1 MPESKRLVDLV
12 QSRIDDYLMSRA
24 PIVTLISSDLTP
36 LIDYSRQF
44 LSGGKR
50 FRAQFCYWGAQSVL
64 ASDFAPETGQE
75 ASSESVSKAAGDRT
89 NRAAGAADEAVASAG
104 LEAGA
109 AGLAAVV
116 STASALEIFHAAALV
131 HDDIIDNS
139 DTRRGAPSAHKL
151 FESLHT
157 REGWAG
163 DPVSFGRA
171 SAILL
176 GDLLLGWSDE
186 LLDEGLHGLADR
198 AAARRAR
205 LEFNRMRTEVTAGQ
219 YLDILEERAWLA
231 QPEAELL
238 DRALRVIVF
247 KSAKYSVQAP
257 LVIGAALAGATAAQ
271 LGALR
276 TFGLPLGMA
285 YQLRDDLLGV
295 FGDAAVT
302 GKPSGDDL
310 TEGKRTVL
318 IALARE
324 RLDDTDKASLDAQLG
339 DPALDAAQIRTLQ
352 QLITDSGAVDRV
364 EALIESQV
372 TQALAALQTAPIT
385 TEAKQKLR
393 DLTDRVTHRAF

>member
-12 QSRIDDYLMSRA
+12 QSRIDEYLISRE
-24 PIVTLISSDLTP
+24 PIVTLISSDLAP

-64 ASDFAPETGQE
+64 PPDYGLESGQPAVREPASVVANEDA
-75 ASSESVSKAAGDRT
+75 
-89 NRAAGAADEAVASAG
+89 ASAV
-104 LEAGA
+104 GA
-109 AGLAAVV
+109 PTTAGLAAVMSAVV
-116 STASALEIFHAAALV
+116 SAASALEIFHAAALV

-151 FESLHT
+151 FESLHET
-157 REGWAG
+157 EGWAG

-186 LLDEGLHGLADR
+186 LLDEGLWNLADR
-198 AAARRAR
+198 SAARRAR
-205 LEFNRMRTEVTAGQ
+205 LEFNHMRTEVTAGQ

-247 KSAKYSVQAP
+247 KSAKYSIQAP
-257 LVIGAALAGATAAQ
+257 LVIGAALAGASTAQ
-271 LGALR
+271 LDSLR
-276 TFGLPLGMA
+276 AFGLPLGMA

-324 RLDDTDKASLDAQLG
+324 RLDDDDRAALDAQLG
-339 DPALDAAQIRTLQ
+339 DPKLDAGQIRALQ
-352 QLITDSGAVDRV
+352 QVISASGAVERV
-364 EALIESQV
+364 EALIETQV
-372 TQALAALQTAPIT
+372 AEALSALETAPIST
-385 TEAKQKLR
+385 LARQKLL
-393 DLTDRVTHRAF
+393 DLTDRVTRRAF